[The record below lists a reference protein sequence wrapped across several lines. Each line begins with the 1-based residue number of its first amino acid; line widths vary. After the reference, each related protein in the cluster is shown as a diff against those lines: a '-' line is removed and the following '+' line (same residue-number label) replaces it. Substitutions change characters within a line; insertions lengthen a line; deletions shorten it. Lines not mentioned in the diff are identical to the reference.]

1 MFMKKLFKIISLKI
15 QQFIWKRYYYS
26 LPLQYKNVTILEGLS
41 LQLHEQRNE
50 SDKLSKTL
58 TKVFNEFQKKF
69 SELETEN
76 KQLKNLNK
84 EYFQKINNFES
95 ELRKIKNIKNK

>member
-1 MFMKKLFKIISLKI
+1 MKKLFKIISLKI

-58 TKVFNEFQKKF
+58 TKVFNEFQKKIKF
-69 SELETEN
+69 GKSSLIYSI
-76 KQLKNLNK
+76 KCCFIFLNYTK
-84 EYFQKINNFES
+84 YLI
-95 ELRKIKNIKNK
+95 